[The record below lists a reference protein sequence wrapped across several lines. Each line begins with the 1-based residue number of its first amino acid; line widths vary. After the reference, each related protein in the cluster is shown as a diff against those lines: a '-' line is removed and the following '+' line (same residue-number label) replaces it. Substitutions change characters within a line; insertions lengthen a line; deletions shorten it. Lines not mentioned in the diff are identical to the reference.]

1 MNLDEMQNYK
11 YGKLDVIVLFVSE
24 ISLPNTINF
33 RSAFL
38 NANQL
43 FTCRKFHIPHC
54 SHDAIV

>member
-1 MNLDEMQNYK
+1 MQNYK

-43 FTCRKFHIPHC
+43 LTCRKFHIPHC